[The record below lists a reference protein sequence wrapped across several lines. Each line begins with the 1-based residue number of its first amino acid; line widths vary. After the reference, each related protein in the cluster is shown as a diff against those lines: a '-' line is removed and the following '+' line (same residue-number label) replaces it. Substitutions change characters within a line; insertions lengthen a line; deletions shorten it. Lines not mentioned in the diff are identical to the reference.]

1 MAVSRD
7 GKDLGTLKPAM
18 NQYARE
24 REPIGTPA
32 VRTSL
37 KEDLYLSV
45 MNIDTEA
52 GTLGLLAMVNPMV
65 GCLWLA
71 TAVMALGGLMALV
84 PSRRRAEVTAP
95 SGNAAVASGLAPE
108 PTR

>member
-1 MAVSRD
+1 VSRG
-7 GKDLGTLKPAM
+7 GKDLGTLRPAM
-18 NQYARE
+18 NQYERQ

-45 MNIDTEA
+45 MNIDTQA

-71 TAVMALGGLMALV
+71 TGVMALGGLMALV
-84 PSRRRAEVTAP
+84 PSRRRT
-95 SGNAAVASGLAPE
+95 AVALPAGVRADLTAE